1 MGFTPRILVLRGIL
15 LKGNGV
21 SEALTNLWPI
31 GAFLLAAGTV
41 ALAHY
46 RETLD

>member
-1 MGFTPRILVLRGIL
+1 MGFTPPILVLRGIL

-21 SEALTNLWPI
+21 SETIMNLWPI

-41 ALAHY
+41 PLVRY